1 MKLKK
6 EVELFGTNT
15 KTPSRAKNKI
25 CSFLKVKPKNFC
37 EGFKTFPSGGVHP
50 KDNKLSANRPI
61 ETLSLPKIV
70 TIPVS
75 QHLGAPAKPIV
86 AVGDKVKTGQVIAE
100 SGGYVSTNIHA
111 TASGTVSKIE
121 NVMDFTG
128 YKRLAIIINVEG
140 DDWLEG
146 IDRTLDIKSD
156 IVATKEEIIKKVQ
169 ADGIV
174 GLGGATFPLHVKLTP
189 PKGKSA
195 DMLLINGVECE
206 PFLTSDHRLMLE
218 KGQEVIIG
226 IRIVMRALGV
236 EKALI
241 GIEANKLDA
250 IEHLRTLTEG
260 DGGIHVIPLKVQYPQ
275 GAEKQLVEALTSRQ
289 VPIGGLPID
298 IGIVVQ
304 NVGTVFAV
312 YESIQKNKPL
322 IDRVVTV
329 TGKKIVNPSNFL
341 VRFGIPIINLI
352 EAAGGLPQDTGKI
365 ISGGPM
371 MGKALN
377 TADVPVTKGT
387 SGVLVIPESEAMR
400 EEVLPCIRC
409 ARCVS
414 HCPLGLEPYLLMGL
428 VEKGM
433 IEEAEKEIIT
443 NCCEC
448 GTCAYVCPAK
458 RPLLDYIRLGK
469 SIIMQ
474 RNREASQKASQEARK

>member
-6 EVELFGTNT
+6 EL
-15 KTPSRAKNKI
+15 
-25 CSFLKVKPKNFC
+25 
-37 EGFKTFPSGGVHP
+37 KTFPKGGVHP
-50 KDNKLSANRPI
+50 ADNKLSANRPI
-61 ETLSLPKIV
+61 EELPLPQTV
-70 TIPVS
+70 AIPVS

-86 AVGDKVKTGQVIAE
+86 AVGDTVKVGQVIAE

-111 TASGTVSKIE
+111 TASGIVAKIE
-121 NVMDFTG
+121 DVMDATG
-128 YKRLAIIINVEG
+128 YRRLAVIINVEG
-140 DDWLEG
+140 DNWLEN
-146 IDRTLDIKSD
+146 IDRTPDIKSE
-156 IVATKEEIIKKVQ
+156 INASQEEIIKKVQ

-189 PKGKSA
+189 PKGKKA
-195 DMLLINGVECE
+195 EMLLINGVECE
-206 PFLTSDHRLMLE
+206 PFLTADHRLMLE
-218 KGQEVIIG
+218 KGQEILVG
-226 IRIVMRALGV
+226 IRIVMRALDV
-236 EKALI
+236 EKTLI

-250 IEHLRTLTEG
+250 IEYLRTLTEG
-260 DGGIHVIPLKVQYPQ
+260 DVGIHVIPLKVQYPQ
-275 GAEKQLVEALTSRQ
+275 GAEKQLVEALTSHQ

-298 IGIVVQ
+298 VGIVVQ
-304 NVGTVFAV
+304 NIGTIFAV

-322 IDRVVTV
+322 VDRVITV
-329 TGKKIVNPSNFL
+329 TGKKLINPSNFL
-341 VRFGIPIINLI
+341 VRFGVPTIDLI
-352 EAAGGLPQDTGKI
+352 KAAGGLPQDTGKI

-377 TADVPVTKGT
+377 TSDVPVTKGT
-387 SGVLVIPESEAMR
+387 SGILVLSKNEAKR

-414 HCPLGLEPYLLMGL
+414 HCPLGLEPYLLMSL

-433 IEEAEKEIIT
+433 IDEAEKEIIT

-448 GTCAYVCPAK
+448 GSCAYVCPAK

-474 RNREASQKASQEARK
+474 RNREANQKAVQEARK